1 MFHARS
7 YLPLW
12 INFDGS
18 VIQFMVG
25 DKLGRSL
32 LRIPVHILVGVQPRA
47 GLGWEWDC
55 KFEGCRGRGV
65 VVDRAKA
72 YDTGVEHWRQCHSA
86 SGGKLKNDG
95 N

>member
-1 MFHARS
+1 MA
-7 YLPLW
+7 
-12 INFDGS
+12 N
-18 VIQFMVG
+18 

-32 LRIPVHILVGVQPRA
+32 LRIPVHILVGMQPRA

-65 VVDRAKA
+65 NVDRIRA
-72 YDTGVEHWRQCHSA
+72 YDAGVEHWRRAHSA
-86 SGGKLKNDG
+86 AGGSMKPDG